1 MDARCGA
8 VVRRQLKPR
17 EIDRLDLNLSLDFT
31 RACQRVMAMTIL
43 AFGFIRVK
51 TSSFNV
57 VQMVS
62 RCRSETGALTAFD
75 RVVDQDPVGSNR
87 RNAGVGL
94 ADRIESS
101 AHIFLSAQLRSA
113 GSVSISSEKSA
124 GRRGRVRIY
133 GLDRRLAAHM
143 GTDPSSIR
151 LALKGVKV
159 SLECRPQT
167 GGSDDHTHC
176 YQLSFSWHRHVV
188 APMVHGVG
196 SSNGRLPE

>member
-17 EIDRLDLNLSLDFT
+17 EIDRLDLNLNLDFT

-43 AFGFIRVK
+43 VFGFIRVK

-62 RCRSETGALTAFD
+62 RCRSEIGALTAFD
-75 RVVDQDPVGSNR
+75 RVVDQDPAGSNR
-87 RNAGVGL
+87 RNAGVGAGRPIL
-94 ADRIESS
+94 IELS

-113 GSVSISSEKSA
+113 GSVSTSSEKSA

-133 GLDRRLAAHM
+133 GLDRRLAAHV
-143 GTDPSSIR
+143 GTHPSSIR
-151 LALKGVKV
+151 LALNGVK
-159 SLECRPQT
+159 CFT
-167 GGSDDHTHC
+167 GM
-176 YQLSFSWHRHVV
+176 
-188 APMVHGVG
+188 AA
-196 SSNGRLPE
+196 SNRRSR